1 LFDVVAEFYPHVA
14 VINLRMRPNDHNYL
28 RKVFLANMIVAALS
42 TLIETIVVFYFWGWA
57 WDRWTLGFKLAT
69 PMLHIL
75 FSAAQLWGAYNFY
88 GMWQNEKKALRNKDV
103 GLEMGHELNEIES
116 PGKDRIG
123 LEVRPESDA

>member
-1 LFDVVAEFYPHVA
+1 
-14 VINLRMRPNDHNYL
+14 
-28 RKVFLANMIVAALS
+28 
-42 TLIETIVVFYFWGWA
+42 VFYFWGWA